1 MQFSELARY
10 LQKLEQT
17 SSRNL
22 ITEYL
27 AEILSKTS
35 MSEADKVCYL
45 LLGRIAPQYTGIEF
59 NLAEKM
65 MIKAIALAYNVDQK
79 LVSERYKKVGD
90 LGNVAEKLAKGQRR
104 KDLSINKIYQMLY
117 ETAVE
122 TGVGS
127 QERKLAK
134 MAEVLS
140 NVDALSARYI
150 VRIPLGKLRLGFSDI
165 TILDALSILKKGDK
179 SARKQIEAAYNVTA
193 DIGKIAVQ
201 VQEKGLKS
209 LAKIKAQP
217 GVPIRASLAERLDSA
232 EKIIEKVGPK
242 VAIEPKLDGFRIA
255 VHIWQENKKKQVRL
269 FSRNQENVTYM
280 FPDIVKAA
288 KKLRVKSAIFDG
300 EAIGYNPKTG
310 EFYPFQETVQRKR
323 KYGISEAAKNIP
335 LKVFVFDI
343 LYLNGRTLLDKP
355 FFQRRRILEKV
366 LGGSKTDIVL
376 TEQHI
381 VEKAAEFKK
390 LAHTY
395 IKEGLE
401 GAVAKKLDVA
411 YQAGARGYHWVK
423 YKKHTEGGLADTID
437 CVLMGAFYGRGKRAG
452 FGVGGFL
459 LGVREKEK
467 YYTISNLGT
476 GLTDAQFRQMRK
488 TIEALAVDKKPK
500 EYVVD
505 KLAEPD
511 IWVRPKVV
519 LEILADEIT
528 ISPRHTAGRGR
539 TGKGYSLRFPRLI
552 RVREDKNPED
562 ATTVAEVK
570 KLYKLQHK

>member
-1 MQFSELARY
+1 MRFSELARY
-10 LQKLEQT
+10 LQQLEQT

-22 ITEYL
+22 ITKYL

-35 MSEADKVCYL
+35 VSEVDKVCYL

-117 ETAVE
+117 EIAVE

-134 MAEVLS
+134 MAKVLS
-140 NVDALSARYI
+140 SVDALSARYI

-165 TILDALSILKKGDK
+165 TILDALSILKRGDK

-201 VQEKGLKS
+201 VKEKGLKS
-209 LAKIKAQP
+209 LEKIKAQP
-217 GVPIRASLAERLDSA
+217 GIPIRASLAERLDSA

-255 VHIWQENKKKQVRL
+255 VHIWQENKKKQIRL

-355 FFQRRRILEKV
+355 FLQRRHILEKV
-366 LGGSKTDIVL
+366 LGGLKTDIVL

-390 LAHTY
+390 LAHAY

-476 GLTDAQFRQMRK
+476 GLTDDQFRQMRK
-488 TIEALAVDKKPK
+488 TVEALAVDKKPK

-511 IWVRPKVV
+511 IWVSPKVV